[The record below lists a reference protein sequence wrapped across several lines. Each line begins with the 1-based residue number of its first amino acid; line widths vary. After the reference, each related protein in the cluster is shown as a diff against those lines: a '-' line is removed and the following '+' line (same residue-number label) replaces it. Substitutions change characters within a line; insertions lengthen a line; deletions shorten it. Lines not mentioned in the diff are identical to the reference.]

1 MSAEDGGGEESSVDE
16 GGEGSP
22 GPATGAT
29 PTEER
34 VREVLRE
41 VVDPCSAA
49 TGSNLDVV
57 EMGLVEGIEVEHGEG
72 DGDHVQVDLRLT
84 SPMCH
89 MVPYFYEEIEGR
101 VGDLPGIASATLE
114 TDGGLEWTEDEMSEE
129 AKRKRQEVLDGYE
142 ARYQEELADG

>member
-1 MSAEDGGGEESSVDE
+1 MSAEDGRGEASSVDE
-16 GGEGSP
+16 RGEEPSE
-22 GPATGAT
+22 PATGAT

-49 TGSNLDVV
+49 TGSRLDVV
-57 EMGLVEGIEVEHGEG
+57 EMGLVKGVEVESG
-72 DGDHVQVDLRLT
+72 DGDGEHVQVDLQLT

-101 VGDLPGIASATLE
+101 VGDLPGIGSATLE
-114 TDGGLEWTEDEMSEE
+114 TDGGLEWTEDEMTEE
-129 AKRKRQEVLDGYE
+129 AKRKRQAVLDGYE
-142 ARYQEELADG
+142 DRYREELVDG